1 MAIEKKIKLGIGAFF
16 CGVAALSFGVSAQA
30 CPGGSAG
37 HGAKAEHAHAA
48 ADTVEDTD
56 AGANAA
62 EKKDCAK
69 CSSCKKRVRGKKKAA
84 QAA

>member
-1 MAIEKKIKLGIGAFF
+1 MVNTKKIKLVLGGFF
-16 CGVAALSFGVSAQA
+16 CGVAALSFGVSVHA
-30 CPGGSAG
+30 CPGSSAG
-37 HGAKAEHAHAA
+37 HHAKGDHAHAA
-48 ADTVEDTD
+48 ADTVENAD